1 MTLVVVN
8 GIRLNAKTR
17 AQSPRHG
24 GGGGEALLLLHGF
37 TGAAST
43 WHDVSA
49 SWDGWRRIAVD
60 LIGHGGS
67 DAPDDERRY
76 TMEDCVA
83 DLVAL
88 LDELAIDRA
97 TVLGYSMGG
106 RVALQLAAAAPER
119 VAALVLEGASPG
131 IDDAGERAARVLSD
145 RALADDIERDGIEA
159 FVDRWERVPIFA
171 TQARLPDD
179 VRARQRRQR
188 LSNRPAGLANSLRG
202 MGAGAQSS
210 LWPRL
215 QELAMPALL
224 IAGEDDAKYSEMAH
238 DTASRM
244 PAADVRIVPGAGHA
258 VHLERPGAFSDHV
271 KEFLTRCQSDH
282 QKLASS
288 PRP

>member
-1 MTLVVVN
+1 MMLVSVN
-8 GIRLNAKTR
+8 GIRLNVEESGSGA
-17 AQSPRHG
+17 P
-24 GGGGEALLLLHGF
+24 LLLLHGF

-43 WHDVSA
+43 WRDITS

-60 LIGHGGS
+60 LIGHGAS
-67 DAPDDERRY
+67 DAPEDERRF
-76 TMEDCVA
+76 TMDHCVA
-83 DLVAL
+83 DVVAL
-88 LDELAIDRA
+88 LDELAIERA

-131 IDDAGERAARVLSD
+131 MDDPAERAARVASD

-171 TQARLPDD
+171 TQARLSDD
-179 VRARQRRQR
+179 MRARQRCQR
-188 LSNRPAGLANSLRG
+188 LANRPIGLANSLRG
-202 MGAGAQSS
+202 MGAGAQTS

-215 QELAMPALL
+215 HELAMPALL
-224 IAGEDDAKYSEMAH
+224 IAGEDDVKYSEMARAM
-238 DTASRM
+238 ASRM
-244 PAADVRIVPGAGHA
+244 PDATVRVVPGAGHA
-258 VHLERPGAFSDHV
+258 AHLERPDVFSDHV
-271 KEFLTRCQSDH
+271 KEFLTRCLSDH